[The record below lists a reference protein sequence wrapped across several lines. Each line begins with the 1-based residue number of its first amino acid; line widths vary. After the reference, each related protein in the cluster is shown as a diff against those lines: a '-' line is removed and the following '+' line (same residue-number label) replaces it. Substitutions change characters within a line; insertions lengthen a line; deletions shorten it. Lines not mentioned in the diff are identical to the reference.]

1 MSQLHGYP
9 TRSKTSEGTT
19 NTDTNTNCSFAEE
32 TSKLRNDLVGNFY
45 DLRDEIVNMKNIVI
59 KNVQDENAQLK
70 DTIANLQ
77 HKVITFEGATN
88 PVEQYN

>member
-32 TSKLRNDLVGNFY
+32 TSKLRNDLVGNFH
-45 DLRDEIVNMKNIVI
+45 DLRDEIIDMKNIVI
-59 KNVQDENAQLK
+59 KKLHDEKAQLK
-70 DTIANLQ
+70 DAISNLQ
-77 HKVITFEGATN
+77 LKVITFEATTN
-88 PVEQYN
+88 SVE